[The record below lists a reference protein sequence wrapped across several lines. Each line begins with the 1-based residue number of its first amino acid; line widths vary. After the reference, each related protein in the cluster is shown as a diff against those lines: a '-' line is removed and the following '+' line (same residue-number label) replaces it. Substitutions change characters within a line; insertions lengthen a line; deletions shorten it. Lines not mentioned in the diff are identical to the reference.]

1 MINRLPAETPPD
13 DLPRLIDAYDEA
25 RDAVLSME
33 RELGYDWTTNPNAFK
48 GPNGKAYTEAIQQLG
63 RAAGALCAALPAT
76 DVPGWWASVAY
87 KGRLYSGD
95 VNGGVRVSYLV
106 EDLDGT
112 AKSTAWEVPGPK
124 TDRN

>member
-1 MINRLPAETPPD
+1 MINRLPAEDPPA

-25 RDAVLSME
+25 REAVWQME
-33 RELGYDWTTNPNAFK
+33 GKLGYDRTEDDAPDGEEYAS
-48 GPNGKAYTEAIQQLG
+48 AVRRLTEA
-63 RAAGALCAALPAT
+63 GATLCAALPAT

-95 VNGGVRVSYLV
+95 VNGGVRISYLV

-112 AKSTAWEVPGPK
+112 AKSTAWEAPGPK
-124 TDRN
+124 TNRN